1 MENNLEELKKEF
13 LDTFTYGKTPISDMY
28 HWKYCRVEEVFGW
41 IVENTVPKSEHEA
54 TKQALSKLQ
63 SQYLELEAENEKL
76 REVVSQTA
84 NLLTNSILDSEN
96 LVAEARKEE
105 RAMIEQYISCNIFY
119 TLGLYD
125 IWNMLDGQQKE
136 TLTEAINIGIS
147 QAITADQQGDKI

>member
-63 SQYLELEAENEKL
+63 LQYLEANELIEK
-76 REVVSQTA
+76 
-84 NLLTNSILDSEN
+84 
-96 LVAEARKEE
+96 ARQEE
-105 RAMIEQYISCNIFY
+105 RARIVEVIPNNIFY
-119 TLGLYD
+119 SLGMYD
-125 IWNMLDGQQKE
+125 IWNMFDEQQKE

>member
-13 LDTFTYGKTPISDMY
+13 IEKFCFSGTLAGITNTNKAD
-28 HWKYCRVEEVFGW
+28 VFW
-41 IVENTVPKSEHEA
+41 QWFSSKIEPLQ
-54 TKQALSKLQ
+54 QALSKLQ